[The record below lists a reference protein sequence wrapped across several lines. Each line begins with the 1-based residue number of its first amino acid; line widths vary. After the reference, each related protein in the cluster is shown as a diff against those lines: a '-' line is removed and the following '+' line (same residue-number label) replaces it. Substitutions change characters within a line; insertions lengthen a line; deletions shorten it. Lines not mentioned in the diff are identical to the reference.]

1 MAGYT
6 DGVETR
12 ISEQSMTMGLNRELL
27 DFDSGLLTYPEGLLD
42 ALQNDEDISV
52 DADDVDT
59 LLSEGV
65 VYLDDGGAIET
76 DDDGNIYRVNNWADV
91 INELSEGGMVF
102 ITDTSKEILGAHMNA
117 AGEHIGDVSV
127 VVDTYTR
134 TVIGHGKT
142 LPLSDDDCNAIN
154 DFLNDVYA

>member
-1 MAGYT
+1 MHST
-6 DGVETR
+6 PSL
-12 ISEQSMTMGLNRELL
+12 ISRTAANAFCSLSTLCS
-27 DFDSGLLTYPEGLLD
+27 FDNQP
-42 ALQNDEDISV
+42 
-52 DADDVDT
+52 
-59 LLSEGV
+59 
-65 VYLDDGGAIET
+65 YLDDGGAIET
-76 DDDGNIYRVNNWADV
+76 DDDGNIYRVNDWADV

-102 ITDTSKEILGAHMNA
+102 ITDTSKEILGARMNA